1 MFRKSKQKQNY
12 PFLLRNT
19 AILLLVITAFL
30 IIQNIGC
37 YKGHG
42 LSPPQ
47 GISGIRGRITFTGTP
62 PDSTKEVWIAVLKEY
77 PHGITDIN
85 QIFMFVISNLV
96 VSDSVSTT
104 ENTYD
109 YELEVK
115 AGHYEWVLVVWFPD
129 QEDYLFGAKELGAYY
144 ANPDDPFPTPIEIPS
159 NEIVDGIDIVADFEN
174 VNNEQPFY
182 KNKQSP

>member
-42 LSPPQ
+42 LSPQQ
-47 GISGIRGRITFTGTP
+47 GIGIRGRITFTGTP
-62 PDSTKEVWIAVLKEY
+62 PDSTKEIWIAVLKKY

-96 VSDSVSTT
+96 VSDSIPSNVTM
-104 ENTYD
+104 YD
-109 YELEVK
+109 YELEITS
-115 AGHYEWVLVVWFPD
+115 AGQYEWVLVIWFPD

-144 ANPDDPFPTPIEIPS
+144 ANPDDPFPTPIDIPK
-159 NEIVDGIDIVADFEN
+159 NVIVEGIDIKADF
-174 VNNEQPFY
+174 NNIYNDFPFY
-182 KNKQSP
+182 KKKQ